1 MEGVNQTDDA
11 KTIQLLSK
19 GIMELYEPPL
29 ATINTHLKE
38 LTERQEAVHSMLVS
52 ERRKLE
58 DLQNDAM
65 VDALLA
71 DIATNKEKL
80 VSISNSMMGLHKRV
94 QLLQGRAANVEKA
107 AKNRV
112 STQICTFV
120 GKMILTYICYLPFI
134 EINNICT
141 LLS

>member
-1 MEGVNQTDDA
+1 MENVNQTDDT

-38 LTERQEAVHSMLVS
+38 LTERQEAVHSMLAS
-52 ERRKLE
+52 ERRRLE

-71 DIATNKEKL
+71 DIATNRERL
-80 VSISNSMMGLHKRV
+80 VTISNSMLALHKRV
-94 QLLQGRAANVEKA
+94 HSLQARAAAVEKVA
-107 AKNRV
+107 TSRAGSQHKPAG
-112 STQICTFV
+112 S
-120 GKMILTYICYLPFI
+120 
-134 EINNICT
+134 
-141 LLS
+141 